1 MLPYNKHIYKHVWS
15 SGVVF
20 FGCFFCFLVI
30 SSNHKYYMPEK
41 LLKLVLLVLGLDSTK
56 VLLEFINQILTLI
69 MQ

>member
-30 SSNHKYYMPEK
+30 SSNHKYDDAWEIVK
-41 LLKLVLLVLGLDSTK
+41 IGIVGLRSG
-56 VLLEFINQILTLI
+56 FY
-69 MQ
+69 